1 MKGGHFLSTGTKI
14 LCGGDLACQTASR
27 LRTHAH
33 AAVDKERKER
43 REREKKRKEK
53 TEEIK
58 GKVFFTKA
66 TISKLWSCNSSQQER
81 FGNGVVPSW
90 LRRWIIRIGYTAI
103 SQRQHVWP
111 KAPVNGTLA
120 SVSRPSTRH
129 YFLHIGD

>member
-1 MKGGHFLSTGTKI
+1 MRMRLLIKKGKKEE
-14 LCGGDLACQTASR
+14 
-27 LRTHAH
+27 
-33 AAVDKERKER
+33 KERERKKKEKKK
-43 REREKKRKEK
+43 KKRKEK
-53 TEEIK
+53 KRNKNEEIK
-58 GKVFFTKA
+58 GNVFFTKA

-81 FGNGVVPSW
+81 FGNRAVLSW
-90 LRRWIIRIGYTAI
+90 LRRWMICIGYTAI